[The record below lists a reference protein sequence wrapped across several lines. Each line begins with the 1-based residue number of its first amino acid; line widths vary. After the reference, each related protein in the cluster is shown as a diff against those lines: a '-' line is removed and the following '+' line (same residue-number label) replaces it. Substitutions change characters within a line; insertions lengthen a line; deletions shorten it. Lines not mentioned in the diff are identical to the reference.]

1 MNCGTK
7 SAARSAALV
16 LLLFGLL
23 ADGTT
28 SAQRKMASV
37 QLRGK
42 EFQGNITIEEIAST
56 TLTCTIH
63 LQEAVSPSRRY
74 KVTFFPLV
82 YPVLQDV
89 PTDDR
94 LNTFYNASVQPGV
107 LTWSSTFNTT
117 LGSLTKGDFKSVLGR
132 SVVVE
137 SCPLHF
143 VSDIVD
149 TIECEMVAKGVVGR
163 LAGAEHVVGGS
174 LESKFATP
182 ITNAICLLSFSSHP
196 TLTGT
201 MLIKRKP
208 GGVGHETL
216 LKAQNIPNGGGFH
229 ALRIVEFADFA
240 KNRVGGV
247 YDHAGL
253 NLGGKKG
260 MHGFPCATGR
270 RTGDLGN
277 AISGIDGKV
286 TYRGVFIRSIEF
298 TEILGRGCALYSLPD
313 KICEATD
320 DGCSVHKAEQK
331 LIAVGVIGIGPSDT
345 QLPSV
350 QGILPRYDC
359 SSTVTLYGRGFLR
372 PFNTGR
378 KELQGLV
385 EFFDDAISDSQ
396 EISMQLHLSGLVP
409 NSTAYYG
416 LGILVHGDERMSPY
430 AQDGN
435 PGDWA
440 RFNPG
445 KVGTHGR
452 PPYTRRVGDLGNIQS
467 TAVSPEGTVRY
478 LTAFAS
484 APGQSDFSVS
494 LDAAYRSIMG
504 RMFVVYDKP
513 DDGTQPNGRVGST
526 PLLWGVIGAGT
537 PPKINGAQEAKND
550 AEAATLPLQS
560 TKLVCRLRPTKS
572 ASGGVVGNVTGIIRM
587 SLDIMDKSLTVDGAF
602 ANLTVFTPYQWLLY
616 SNGDERG
623 EAFMG
628 RPLGRNMLQK
638 GPVPACF
645 KVGEVGFGSAS
656 EGNFGI
662 LESSASNVF
671 VSIEEQDVSLTGLGK
686 YVGRSCAIAQ
696 LDRDGQSEPFLV
708 AAGVVGIASSNYMPA
723 ERFSATESFW
733 ASASQDMR
741 CSNDTDN
748 NTMATMKTSV
758 KKTFVGADDAI
769 YWYIGVT
776 LTVVALLVGGVGLRY
791 GFNEARKLSTEG
803 PMGASTIDDAPPP
816 PPAPKEDNKSRLF
829 QHKDSVVTMNPL
841 MQHTGKNTR
850 GRSLPKHPSTKFLNN
865 KTTSFYNPSR
875 LEKHRSQRAV
885 NKITVQSM
893 ATMSGAKDRHGRT
906 LANIPIH
913 GKYGMSQVA
922 IGAPPQKRLLP
933 THPSRKNMKERGSP
947 HAYTQSESSFR
958 GKLDSIEEASIQKK
972 QSHSAMVK
980 RATEM
985 RRTQLR
991 KAKRL
996 SKAVPLESWD
1006 QLKIGVRSSLVGFD
1020 LEDMTGDI
1028 NLDDSDYEY
1037 QSDHEDDLVPNVEVD
1052 SEGGTAIEMTGIMHS
1067 TKETVK
1073 GGKSRVATI

>member
-1 MNCGTK
+1 
-7 SAARSAALV
+7 
-16 LLLFGLL
+16 
-23 ADGTT
+23 
-28 SAQRKMASV
+28 
-37 QLRGK
+37 
-42 EFQGNITIEEIAST
+42 
-56 TLTCTIH
+56 
-63 LQEAVSPSRRY
+63 
-74 KVTFFPLV
+74 
-82 YPVLQDV
+82 
-89 PTDDR
+89 
-94 LNTFYNASVQPGV
+94 
-107 LTWSSTFNTT
+107 
-117 LGSLTKGDFKSVLGR
+117 
-132 SVVVE
+132 
-137 SCPLHF
+137 
-143 VSDIVD
+143 
-149 TIECEMVAKGVVGR
+149 MVAKGVVGR
-163 LAGAEHVVGGS
+163 MADAKQVVGGS
-174 LESKFATP
+174 LESFFATP

-216 LKAQNIPNGGGFH
+216 LKVQNIPNGGGLH
-229 ALRIVEFADFA
+229 ALRIVDFADFA
-240 KNRVGGV
+240 TNRVGGV
-247 YDHAGL
+247 YDHAGS
-253 NLGGKKG
+253 NPGGNKG

-270 RTGDLGN
+270 RIGDLGN
-277 AISGIDGKV
+277 AFSGIDGEA
-286 TYRGVFIRSIEF
+286 TYRGVFKRSIEF

-320 DGCSVHKAEQK
+320 DGCSVHNAEQT
-331 LIAVGVIGIGPSDT
+331 LIAMGVIGIGPSDA

-372 PFNTGR
+372 PFNPER

-385 EFFDDAISDSQ
+385 EFFDDATSGSK
-396 EISMQLHLSGLVP
+396 ELSMQLHLSGLAP

-445 KVGTHGR
+445 KVETHGR
-452 PPYTRRVGDLGNIQS
+452 PPYPRRVGDLGNIQP
-467 TAVSPEGTVRY
+467 TAVGPEGTVRY

-494 LDAAYRSIMG
+494 LNDDYRSIIG

-537 PPKINGAQEAKND
+537 PPKINGVVEAKND
-550 AEAATLPLQS
+550 AEAATLPQQS
-560 TKLVCRLRPTKS
+560 TKLLCRLRPTKS
-572 ASGGVVGNVTGIIRM
+572 TLGGVLGNVTGTIRM
-587 SLDIMDKSLTVDGAF
+587 SLGIMDKSLTVDGAF
-602 ANLTVFTPYQWLLY
+602 ANLAVFTPYQWLLY
-616 SNGDERG
+616 SKGDERG
-623 EAFMG
+623 ETFMG
-628 RPLGRNMLQK
+628 RPWGLSTLQK
-638 GPVPACF
+638 GPVPSCF
-645 KVGEVGFGSAS
+645 KAGEVGFGSAS

-662 LESSASNVF
+662 FESSASNVF
-671 VSIEEQDVSLTGLGK
+671 VSIEQQDVSMSGLGK

-696 LDRDGQSEPFLV
+696 LDRDGQSEPLLI
-708 AAGVVGIASSNYMPA
+708 AAGIVGIVSSNFVPA
-723 ERFSATESFW
+723 AQLSATESFW

-741 CSNDTDN
+741 CNDTDN
-748 NTMATMKTSV
+748 YTMATMKTGV
-758 KKTFVGADDAI
+758 ERTFVGADDAI

-776 LTVVALLVGGVGLRY
+776 LTVVALLVGGVGMRY
-791 GFNEARKLSTEG
+791 GFNEALKLSTEG
-803 PMGASTIDDAPPP
+803 PTGASTIDDGPPP

-841 MQHTGKNTR
+841 NQHSEKKTR
-850 GRSLPKHPSTKFLNN
+850 GRPLPKHPSKKILNS

-875 LEKHRSQRAV
+875 LEKHRSRRAV

-893 ATMSGAKDRHGRT
+893 ASITGAKDRHGRT
-906 LANIPIH
+906 LANIPIR

-922 IGAPPQKRLLP
+922 IGAPPQKRVLP
-933 THPSRKNMKERGSP
+933 THPSRKNMKGKGSS
-947 HAYTQSESSFR
+947 HSYMQSETSFR
-958 GKLDSIEEASIQKK
+958 GELDSIEEAPIQKK

-980 RATEM
+980 RAAEV
-985 RRTQLR
+985 RRTQLQ

-1020 LEDMTGDI
+1020 LDDMTGDI
-1028 NLDDSDYEY
+1028 DLDDSDYEY
-1037 QSDHEDDLVPNVEVD
+1037 QSEHEDDLVPNVEVD

-1067 TKETVK
+1067 VKETVES
-1073 GGKSRVATI
+1073 GTGRIATI